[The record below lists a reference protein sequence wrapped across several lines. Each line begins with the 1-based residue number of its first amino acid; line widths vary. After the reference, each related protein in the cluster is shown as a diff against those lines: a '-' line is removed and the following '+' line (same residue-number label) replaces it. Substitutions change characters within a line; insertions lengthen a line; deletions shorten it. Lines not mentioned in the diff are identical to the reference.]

1 MDPENNFKRSDGTQ
15 TRNNGFKSNKPQSR
29 QRGDEGLPTTITP
42 SLSPP
47 PLHHRCPLYTTGV
60 NDGSFPS
67 HSLDLRQCHQWK
79 NRSCC
84 TENTTRL
91 IHESSPYNFN
101 YDHCS
106 RVESMS
112 SECKRHFM
120 LDHCF
125 YKCSPNV
132 GPWVVSENRSWRR
145 ERYWGVP
152 LCAIDCELWFTACA
166 NDVTCT
172 DNWTNNFRWLNMTG
186 DCPTK
191 GSCLTNYC
199 PVNSTCQTFKEIYR
213 TARNFCEKVWD
224 NAWKYAEPT
233 TPCMHLQFN
242 QSAINPND
250 AVALHYAQI
259 IAGSQMHSCNLMWF
273 SIQLA
278 VWAFINRILTVA
290 S

>member
-1 MDPENNFKRSDGTQ
+1 MSKRIITLTWSNVAVGNE
-15 TRNNGFKSNKPQSR
+15 RNLDELVTKFRRLDQSPSRLTIVCSKLERAR
-29 QRGDEGLPTTITP
+29 QRGEGLPTTITP

-67 HSLDLRQCHQWK
+67 HSLDLRQ
-79 NRSCC
+79 
-84 TENTTRL
+84 
-91 IHESSPYNFN
+91 
-101 YDHCS
+101 
-106 RVESMS
+106 
-112 SECKRHFM
+112 
-120 LDHCF
+120 
-125 YKCSPNV
+125 
-132 GPWVVSENRSWRR
+132 ENRSWRR

-250 AVALHYAQI
+250 AVALHYTQI

>member
-1 MDPENNFKRSDGTQ
+1 MMAAFRH
-15 TRNNGFKSNKPQSR
+15 
-29 QRGDEGLPTTITP
+29 TP
-42 SLSPP
+42 L
-47 PLHHRCPLYTTGV
+47 TFV
-60 NDGSFPS
+60 
-67 HSLDLRQCHQWK
+67 
-79 NRSCC
+79 
-84 TENTTRL
+84 
-91 IHESSPYNFN
+91 
-101 YDHCS
+101 
-106 RVESMS
+106 
-112 SECKRHFM
+112 
-120 LDHCF
+120 
-125 YKCSPNV
+125 
-132 GPWVVSENRSWRR
+132 
-145 ERYWGVP
+145 
-152 LCAIDCELWFTACA
+152 
-166 NDVTCT
+166 
-172 DNWTNNFRWLNMTG
+172 RWLNMTG

-278 VWAFINRILTVA
+278 VWAFINRILSCILDLACCHSSLINSLLLTINLPLLRGNDSIKMFTKKKKNSV
-290 S
+290 

>member
-1 MDPENNFKRSDGTQ
+1 MMAALRHTPLTFVRMFCLTLVVTMTMAQKLRDVDTLINTCIDSKHHKSAPGPEGSLF
-15 TRNNGFKSNKPQSR
+15 
-29 QRGDEGLPTTITP
+29 TT
-42 SLSPP
+42 
-47 PLHHRCPLYTTGV
+47 
-60 NDGSFPS
+60 
-67 HSLDLRQCHQWK
+67 CHQWK

-84 TENTTRL
+84 TEDTTRL
-91 IHESSPYNFN
+91 IQESSPYNFN

-106 RVESMS
+106 RVKSMS

-125 YKCSPNV
+125 YECSPNV
-132 GPWVVSENRSWRR
+132 GPWVVSENRLWRR

-166 NDVTCT
+166 DDVTCT

-186 DCPTK
+186 DCPTR

-199 PVNSTCQTFKEIYR
+199 PVNSTCQTFKKIYR

-259 IAGSQMHSCNLMWF
+259 IAGSQMHSCNLVWF